1 MPTAIDKT
9 ITLGGD
15 IPLSR
20 MGFGAMRICGKGA
33 WGWPRDRRR
42 VAKVLARAQSLGIQ
56 FIDTANAYGP
66 EISEYLLEE
75 NLHPYE
81 GMCIASKGGL
91 ERSGPRTWIPNGRPE
106 HLKIACINTL
116 RRLRLERI
124 DLYQLHANDDNVP
137 LEESLG
143 ALAQLQQEGKIRHI
157 GVSNFN
163 VDQLKRAQSI
173 ATIVSVQNRYNLG
186 YREHD
191 AVLSYCEQEGLA
203 FIPWYPLAT
212 GDLTRDERLQS
223 IATAHKAKV
232 GQIALAWLLHKSPAM
247 LPIPGTSSV
256 KHLEQNHHSL
266 TVKLTDDEMQTLDAM
281 AEG

>member
-1 MPTAIDKT
+1 
-9 ITLGGD
+9 
-15 IPLSR
+15 
-20 MGFGAMRICGKGA
+20 MRICGKGA

-66 EISEYLLEE
+66 EISEYILEE

-81 GMCIASKGGL
+81 GLCIASKGGL

-124 DLYQLHANDDNVP
+124 DLYQLHAIDDNVP